1 MELDCDILVPAAT
14 ENVINSRNADK
25 IHAKIIVEGANGPVS
40 AKADKILDDKGVFVV
55 PDILANA
62 GGVTVSYFE
71 WVQDRMSFFW
81 TQKEVEERMEHIM
94 VDSFAATVDMAQR
107 FGESNRIAAYML
119 GVNRVAETTRLRG
132 IYA

>member
-1 MELDCDILVPAAT
+1 EAANAPTTPGADAILLERGILV
-14 ENVINSRNADK
+14 
-25 IHAKIIVEGANGPVS
+25 
-40 AKADKILDDKGVFVV
+40 L

-107 FGESNRIAAYML
+107 FQESNRIAAYML
-119 GVNRVAETTRLRG
+119 GVDRVAETTRMRG